1 MEEKEV
7 LEAGAGQSQGRK
19 EGRVIGRRTIV
30 DGSDGSEHSVLPH
43 LLVDLPV
50 DARWDLGSDGQLQ
63 AEGRSGARTG
73 GIGCEPR
80 ERENVHVRQHCEDS
94 EGEGKMTHIVVHDL
108 Q

>member
-1 MEEKEV
+1 M
-7 LEAGAGQSQGRK
+7 ANCRQRGGAGQGR
-19 EGRVIGRRTIV
+19 
-30 DGSDGSEHSVLPH
+30 
-43 LLVDLPV
+43 
-50 DARWDLGSDGQLQ
+50 
-63 AEGRSGARTG
+63 G